1 MSTLSGPG
9 LAARYQPGNP
19 AHRPHHPPSRSRPCE
34 LPRPASHPSPR
45 CHHIRPLGVAYK
57 TRHMPTDREPDRVGG
72 ADERYQLASDN
83 YTSGSA
89 GFRAQGTLSGP
100 GSFRLA
106 SWVTFCPGNNI
117 SARKRKHGRTLPP
130 FRSRFAAARPKGPSF
145 RVSPAVKTSVLW
157 ARHQSSRWLAQRL
170 YLRPS
175 RRSYPGARRKRPTA
189 FYFPDVRPRVCC
201 RRASLGDRVCSQGH
215 PCRAGWTTA
224 GGGIGFVYANCSI
237 SPAPACSSGI
247 GSGRAQGQRKA
258 GRGRPAVET

>member
-1 MSTLSGPG
+1 MRIL
-9 LAARYQPGNP
+9 
-19 AHRPHHPPSRSRPCE
+19 
-34 LPRPASHPSPR
+34 
-45 CHHIRPLGVAYK
+45 LGVPGSDDA
-57 TRHMPTDREPDRVGG
+57 GG
-72 ADERYQLASDN
+72 ARGMAGPAVPAGCLITSSSYPRVCLHERYAVCD
-83 YTSGSA
+83 
-89 GFRAQGTLSGP
+89 
-100 GSFRLA
+100 
-106 SWVTFCPGNNI
+106 
-117 SARKRKHGRTLPP
+117 
-130 FRSRFAAARPKGPSF
+130 RF
-145 RVSPAVKTSVLW
+145 SPAVKTSVLW

-224 GGGIGFVYANCSI
+224 GGGIGFVNANCSI
-237 SPAPACSSGI
+237 SPAPACPSGI